1 MEMAVAQAR
10 KVHKSAGP
18 AGAERMAN
26 AARLRVL
33 EKALGT
39 PIKRNRDP
47 GRPAQ
52 KGPFSKVTDRETEK
66 DESQVVWKES
76 G

>member
-1 MEMAVAQAR
+1 
-10 KVHKSAGP
+10 
-18 AGAERMAN
+18 MAN

-47 GRPAQ
+47 GRPTKA
-52 KGPFSKVTDRETEK
+52 GPFSKVTDRESAK
-66 DESQVVWKES
+66 DESQIVWKET

>member
-1 MEMAVAQAR
+1 MEAATANAR
-10 KVHKSAGP
+10 KVHKSAG
-18 AGAERMAN
+18 AEGAQRMAN

-47 GRPAQ
+47 GRPTKA
-52 KGPFSKVTDRETEK
+52 GPFSKVTDRESAK
-66 DESQVVWKES
+66 DESQIVWKET